1 LTSYPDYGR
10 RRGVDKETKKAA
22 IQMAYASSIGISMV
36 IAIFGCLF
44 LGVWLDRKLGTDPYL
59 TLLFLLMGI
68 AAGFRN
74 MVLLIKRSFKDKQ
87 PVTTGETSEAN
98 RKRPPPKKA

>member
-1 LTSYPDYGR
+1 
-10 RRGVDKETKKAA
+10 VDKETKKAA

-36 IAIFGCLF
+36 IAIFGSLF

-68 AAGFRN
+68 VAGFRN

-87 PVTTGETSEAN
+87 QPVATGVPDEAN
-98 RKRPPPKKA
+98 RKRPPPEKA

>member
-1 LTSYPDYGR
+1 M
-10 RRGVDKETKKAA
+10 DKETKKAA
-22 IQMAYASSIGISMV
+22 IQLAYASSIGISMV

-59 TLLFLLMGI
+59 TLIFLLMGI
-68 AAGFRN
+68 VAGFRN

-87 PVTTGETSEAN
+87 PATKGVPDEAN
-98 RKRPPPKKA
+98 RKRPPPKEA

>member
-1 LTSYPDYGR
+1 M
-10 RRGVDKETKKAA
+10 DKETKRAA

-68 AAGFRN
+68 VAGFRN
-74 MVLLIKRSFKDKQ
+74 MVLLIKRSLRDKQ
-87 PVTTGETSEAN
+87 TSTTGVPGEAN
-98 RKRPPPKKA
+98 RQRPPSEKA

>member
-1 LTSYPDYGR
+1 M
-10 RRGVDKETKKAA
+10 DKETKKTA

-59 TLLFLLMGI
+59 TLLFLLIGI
-68 AAGFRN
+68 VAGFRN
-74 MVLLIKRSFKDKQ
+74 MYLLIKRSFKDKQ
-87 PVTTGETSEAN
+87 PVTKGVASEAN
-98 RKRPPPKKA
+98 RKRPPTEKA

>member
-1 LTSYPDYGR
+1 
-10 RRGVDKETKKAA
+10 VDKETKKAA

-68 AAGFRN
+68 VAGFRN
-74 MVLLIKRSFKDKQ
+74 MVFLIKRSLRDKQ
-87 PVTTGETSEAN
+87 PVTAGETSEAN
-98 RKRPPPKKA
+98 RKRPPSKKA

>member
-1 LTSYPDYGR
+1 M
-10 RRGVDKETKKAA
+10 DKETKRAA

-68 AAGFRN
+68 VAGFRN
-74 MVLLIKRSFKDKQ
+74 MVLLIKRSLKEKQ
-87 PVTTGETSEAN
+87 PVTTGVPNESN
-98 RKRPPPKKA
+98 RKRPPSEKA

>member
-1 LTSYPDYGR
+1 M
-10 RRGVDKETKKAA
+10 DKETKRSA

-36 IAIFGCLF
+36 IAIFGSLF

-68 AAGFRN
+68 VAGFRN
-74 MVLLIKRSFKDKQ
+74 MILLIKRSGTDLKRSKDKQ
-87 PVTTGETSEAN
+87 PVTKGVPSEAN
-98 RKRPPPKKA
+98 RKRPPPEKA

>member
-1 LTSYPDYGR
+1 M
-10 RRGVDKETKKAA
+10 DKETKKAA

-68 AAGFRN
+68 VAGFRN
-74 MVLLIKRSFKDKQ
+74 MVLLIKRAGTDLKSVPKDIQ
-87 PVTTGETSEAN
+87 PATTGVPGEEN
-98 RKRPPPKKA
+98 RKRPPPEKA

>member
-1 LTSYPDYGR
+1 
-10 RRGVDKETKKAA
+10 VDKETKRAA

-36 IAIFGCLF
+36 IAIFGSLF

-68 AAGFRN
+68 AAGFWN
-74 MVLLIKRSFKDKQ
+74 IVLLIKRAGTDLKSVPQ
-87 PVTTGETSEAN
+87 PVTKGVPSEAN
-98 RKRPPPKKA
+98 RKRPPPEKA

>member
-1 LTSYPDYGR
+1 M
-10 RRGVDKETKKAA
+10 DKETKKTA

-44 LGVWLDRKLGTDPYL
+44 LGIWLDRKLGTDPYL

-68 AAGFRN
+68 VAGFRN

-87 PVTTGETSEAN
+87 PVTNGVPSEAN
-98 RKRPPPKKA
+98 RKRPPSEKA

>member
-1 LTSYPDYGR
+1 M
-10 RRGVDKETKKAA
+10 DKETKKTA

-59 TLLFLLMGI
+59 TLIFLLMGI
-68 AAGFRN
+68 VAGFRN
-74 MVLLIKRSFKDKQ
+74 MYLLIKRSFKDKQ
-87 PVTTGETSEAN
+87 PVTKGVTSEAN
-98 RKRPPPKKA
+98 RKRPPSEKA

>member
-1 LTSYPDYGR
+1 M
-10 RRGVDKETKKAA
+10 DKETKKAA
-22 IQMAYASSIGISMV
+22 IQMAHASSIGISMV

-68 AAGFRN
+68 VAGFRN
-74 MVLLIKRSFKDKQ
+74 MVLLIKQSGTDLKSVPKDKQ
-87 PVTTGETSEAN
+87 TATTGVPGEAN
-98 RKRPPPKKA
+98 RKRPPPEKT

>member
-1 LTSYPDYGR
+1 
-10 RRGVDKETKKAA
+10 VDKETKKAA

-68 AAGFRN
+68 VAGFRN
-74 MVLLIKRSFKDKQ
+74 MYLLIKRSGTDFKSVPKDKQ
-87 PVTTGETSEAN
+87 TVTKGVASEAT
-98 RKRPPPKKA
+98 RKRPPPEKA

>member
-1 LTSYPDYGR
+1 
-10 RRGVDKETKKAA
+10 VDKETKRAA

-68 AAGFRN
+68 VAGFRN
-74 MVLLIKRSFKDKQ
+74 MVLLIKRSLKGTDLKSVPKDKQ
-87 PVTTGETSEAN
+87 RVIKGVSSETN
-98 RKRPPPKKA
+98 RKRPPSEKA